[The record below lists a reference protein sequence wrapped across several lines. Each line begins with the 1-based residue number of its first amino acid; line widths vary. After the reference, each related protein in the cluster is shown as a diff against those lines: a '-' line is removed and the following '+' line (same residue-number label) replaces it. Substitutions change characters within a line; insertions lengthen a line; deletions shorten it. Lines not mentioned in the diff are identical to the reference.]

1 MPKKLDSKEILII
14 KQLIHYP
21 EIVEQSLK
29 SLSPAIISNYI
40 YELVKR
46 FNSFYQNV
54 TILGAESI
62 ISKNFRLILLKNVAK
77 NLKNS
82 CSLLGISLPQRM

>member
-1 MPKKLDSKEILII
+1 MPEKLNLKEILII
-14 KQLIHYP
+14 KQLILYP
-21 EIVEQSLK
+21 EIIEQSLK
-29 SLSPAIISNYI
+29 SLSPAIISNYT

-62 ISKNFRLILLKNVAK
+62 MKKNFRLLLLKNVAR

-82 CSLLGISLPQRM
+82 CSLLGITLPKRM